1 MEFRSKLTPE
11 ELKVIDELVDKSLNR
26 KKWKSN

>member
-11 ELKVIDELVDKSLNR
+11 ELKLIDELVDKSLSR
-26 KKWKSN
+26 KKWRSN

>member
-11 ELKVIDELVDKSLNR
+11 ELKIIDELVDKSINR
-26 KKWKSN
+26 KK